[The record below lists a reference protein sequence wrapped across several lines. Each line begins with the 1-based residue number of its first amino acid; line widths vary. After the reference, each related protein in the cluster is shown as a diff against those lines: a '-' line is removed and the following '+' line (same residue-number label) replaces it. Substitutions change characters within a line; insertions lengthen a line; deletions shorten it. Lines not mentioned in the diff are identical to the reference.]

1 MALNYLTVQDMLFL
15 NLQITKSVQPF
26 DYARL
31 EEAVFY
37 QYAPGQS
44 TDLVAQ
50 GARFLVGFSKMAP
63 FSHGNHACALVGMIA
78 FLEAN
83 GKSLGL
89 SDEEAATWVALTD
102 RAAVAEAIGARLR
115 DGELPE
121 AHGVPDYHEICLS
134 VIGRY
139 PKAIAA
145 AVALDEPQK
154 TA

>member
-50 GARFLVGFSKMAP
+50 GARFLVGFSKR
-63 FSHGNHACALVGMIA
+63 
-78 FLEAN
+78 
-83 GKSLGL
+83 
-89 SDEEAATWVALTD
+89 LTV
-102 RAAVAEAIGARLR
+102 RVWG
-115 DGELPE
+115 
-121 AHGVPDYHEICLS
+121 
-134 VIGRY
+134 
-139 PKAIAA
+139 
-145 AVALDEPQK
+145 
-154 TA
+154 